1 MRKLLVTCTLAVMAF
16 AMAPQALKAN
26 DARCPLLNATYHGT
40 YLISGTGTIVGVG
53 PVSAVGEVTFDGQGH
68 SVATY
73 TVSVNGSIFRGV
85 TVTGTYTVN
94 PDCTGT
100 HEESDG
106 SHYDFVVSPDGNTA
120 SWIRTDAGTVLSGTE
135 VRLKPKDSEEAAR
148 VGLRNRDGVQVLL
161 GSAASPES
169 LSIALLALE
178 NARSDRSL
186 HV

>member
-1 MRKLLVTCTLAVMAF
+1 MMKLLVSCALAAMMF
-16 AMAPQALKAN
+16 TMAPQSLRASAPL
-26 DARCPLLNATYHGT
+26 CPLLNGTYHGT
-40 YLISGTGTIVGVG
+40 YLISGTGTIVGVTTL
-53 PVSAVGEVTFDGQGH
+53 PVAAVGEVTFDGQGK

-73 TVSVNGSIFRGV
+73 TVSVNGSVFRGV

-135 VRLKPKDSEEAAR
+135 VRLKPTETEDAAR
-148 VGLRNRDGVQVLL
+148 VGSKNGDAQQVRL
-161 GSAASPES
+161 GSAVATWRR
-169 LSIALLALE
+169 
-178 NARSDRSL
+178 ARSWL
-186 HV
+186 G